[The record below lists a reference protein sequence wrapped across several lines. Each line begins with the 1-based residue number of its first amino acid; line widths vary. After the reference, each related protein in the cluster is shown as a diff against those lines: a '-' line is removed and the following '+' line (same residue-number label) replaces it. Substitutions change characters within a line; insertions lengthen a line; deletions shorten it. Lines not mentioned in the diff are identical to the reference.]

1 MLFIDILLSTVLVQ
15 ILAFKTLT
23 TSPGRLHMSSRE
35 KQIRYF

>member
-23 TSPGRLHMSSRE
+23 TWLGRLHMSSKE
-35 KQIRYF
+35 KPTRNF